1 MKRMQ
6 TSWRE
11 LIRLFYD
18 HSLPEAAG
26 EAVAAG
32 EEAGVEAKLQLAWG
46 VH

>member
-18 HSLPEAAG
+18 HSLPEAV
-26 EAVAAG
+26 AVAAG

>member
-1 MKRMQ
+1 MQ

-26 EAVAAG
+26 EAVA

>member
-18 HSLPEAAG
+18 HSLPEA
-26 EAVAAG
+26 VAAG

>member
-18 HSLPEAAG
+18 HSLPEAAV
-26 EAVAAG
+26 AVAAG